1 MGWAADLHLS
11 LKHPNI
17 DKYCQKIQMNSL
29 GNIIRNHRKERKL
42 PLREVATFLDMD
54 QAILSKIER
63 GQRNI
68 TREHIIKLADY
79 YEVNQEVLLAAWLSD
94 KIMYT
99 IGEEESALKALQ
111 MAEEQVAY
119 RTFQKTD
126 RKAILTVIK
135 DMLRNFSTIR
145 RAWIYGSFSR
155 GDDKP
160 GSDIDMAIEADDSFS
175 YFDLAE
181 IQHQIEQAIQ
191 RKVDIGF
198 IDAFKPH
205 IRKNVETDLKLVYE
219 KSTS

>member
-1 MGWAADLHLS
+1 
-11 LKHPNI
+11 
-17 DKYCQKIQMNSL
+17 MNTL
-29 GNIIRNHRKERKL
+29 GTLIRNLRKERKL
-42 PLREVATFLDMD
+42 PLREVAGFLDMD

-63 GQRNI
+63 GLRNI
-68 TREHIIKLADY
+68 TREQIIKLADY
-79 YEVNQEVLLAAWLSD
+79 FQVNQEDLLVAWLSD

-99 IGEEESALKALQ
+99 IGDEETALKALQ
-111 MAEEQVAY
+111 MAEEQVVY

-126 RKAILTVIK
+126 RKAILAVIK
-135 DMLRNFSTIR
+135 DTLRTFSSIR
-145 RAWIYGSFSR
+145 QAWIYGSFSR

-160 GSDIDMAIEADDSFS
+160 GSDVDLAIEADDSFS

-181 IQHQIEQAIQ
+181 IQHQIEQAIH

-205 IRKNVETDLKLVYE
+205 IRKNVEPDLKRVYE

>member
-1 MGWAADLHLS
+1 
-11 LKHPNI
+11 
-17 DKYCQKIQMNSL
+17 MNSL
-29 GNIIRNHRKERKL
+29 GTMIRKLRKEKKL
-42 PLREVATFLDMD
+42 PLREVAGFLDID

-68 TREHIIKLADY
+68 SRDQVIRLADY
-79 YEVNQEVLLAAWLSD
+79 FKVRQEDLLVAWLSD

-99 IGEEESALKALQ
+99 IGEDESGLKALQ

-126 RKAILTVIK
+126 RKAVHLQIQKVIK
-135 DMLRNFSTIR
+135 TFPLIR
-145 RAWIYGSFSR
+145 KAWIYGSFSR
-155 GDDKP
+155 GEDRP
-160 GSDIDMAIEADDSFS
+160 GSDIDIAIEADDSFS

-181 IQHQIEQAIQ
+181 IQHQIELAIH

-205 IRKNVETDLKLVYE
+205 VRKNVEPDLKLVYE
-219 KSTS
+219 RPAL

>member
-1 MGWAADLHLS
+1 MDT
-11 LKHPNI
+11 
-17 DKYCQKIQMNSL
+17 L
-29 GNIIRNHRKERKL
+29 GTLIRILRKERKL
-42 PLREVATFLDMD
+42 PLREVAGFLDMD

-63 GQRNI
+63 GLRNI
-68 TREHIIKLADY
+68 TREQIIKLADY
-79 YEVNQEVLLAAWLSD
+79 FKVNQEDLLVAWLSD

-99 IGEEESALKALQ
+99 IGDEETALKALQ
-111 MAEEQVAY
+111 MAEEQVVY
-119 RTFQKTD
+119 RTFQKPD

-135 DMLRNFSTIR
+135 DTLRTFSSIR
-145 RAWIYGSFSR
+145 QAWIYGSFSR

-160 GSDIDMAIEADDSFS
+160 GSDVDMAIEADDSFS

-181 IQHQIEQAIQ
+181 IQHQIEQAIH

-205 IRKNVETDLKLVYE
+205 IRKNVEPDLKRVYE

>member
-1 MGWAADLHLS
+1 MDT
-11 LKHPNI
+11 
-17 DKYCQKIQMNSL
+17 L
-29 GNIIRNHRKERKL
+29 GTLIRNLRKERKL
-42 PLREVATFLDMD
+42 PLREVAGFLDMD

-68 TREHIIKLADY
+68 TREQIIKLADY
-79 YEVNQEVLLAAWLSD
+79 FQVNQEDLLVAWLSD

-99 IGEEESALKALQ
+99 IGDEETALKALQ
-111 MAEEQVAY
+111 MAEEQVVY

-126 RKAILTVIK
+126 RKAILAVIK
-135 DMLRNFSTIR
+135 DTLRTFSSIR
-145 RAWIYGSFSR
+145 QAWIYGSFSR

-160 GSDIDMAIEADDSFS
+160 GSDVDLAIEADDSFS

-181 IQHQIEQAIQ
+181 IQHQIEQAIH

-205 IRKNVETDLKLVYE
+205 IRKNVEPDLKRVYE

>member
-1 MGWAADLHLS
+1 M
-11 LKHPNI
+11 
-17 DKYCQKIQMNSL
+17 
-29 GNIIRNHRKERKL
+29 IRNLRKEKKL
-42 PLREVATFLDMD
+42 PLREVAAFLEMD

-68 TREHIIKLADY
+68 TREQIIKLADY
-79 YEVNQEVLLAAWLSD
+79 FKVNQEDLLVAWLSD

-119 RTFQKTD
+119 RNFQKTD
-126 RKAILTVIK
+126 RKAILAAIK
-135 DMLRNFSTIR
+135 VTLRKFSTIR
-145 RAWIYGSFSR
+145 KAWIYGSFSR

-160 GSDIDMAIEADDSFS
+160 GSDIDMAIEADDAFS

-181 IQHQIEQAIQ
+181 IQHQIEQTIH
-191 RKVDIGF
+191 RKVDVGF

-205 IRKNVETDLKLVYE
+205 VRKNVEPDLKLVYE
-219 KSTS
+219 KSAS

>member
-1 MGWAADLHLS
+1 
-11 LKHPNI
+11 
-17 DKYCQKIQMNSL
+17 MNSL
-29 GNIIRNHRKERKL
+29 GTMIRKLRKEKKL
-42 PLREVATFLDMD
+42 PLREVAGFLDID

-68 TREHIIKLADY
+68 PRVQVIQLAEY
-79 YEVNQEVLLAAWLSD
+79 FKVSQEDFLVAWLSD

-99 IGEEESALKALQ
+99 IGEEESGPKALQ

-126 RKAILTVIK
+126 RKAITLQIKKVIK
-135 DMLRNFSTIR
+135 AFHAIR
-145 RAWIYGSFSR
+145 KAWIYGSFSR
-155 GDDKP
+155 GDDRP
-160 GSDIDMAIEADDSFS
+160 GSDIDIAIEADDSFS

-181 IQHQIEQAIQ
+181 IQHQIELAIH

-205 IRKNVETDLKLVYE
+205 VRKNVEPDLKLVYE
-219 KSTS
+219 RSTFWKSV

>member
-1 MGWAADLHLS
+1 
-11 LKHPNI
+11 
-17 DKYCQKIQMNSL
+17 MNNL
-29 GNIIRNHRKERKL
+29 GTMIRNLRKERKL
-42 PLREVATFLDMD
+42 PLREVAGFLDMD

-68 TREHIIKLADY
+68 TREQIIKLADY
-79 YEVNQEVLLAAWLSD
+79 FKVNQEDFMVAWLSD

-135 DMLRNFSTIR
+135 DTLRKFSTIR
-145 RAWIYGSFSR
+145 KAWIYGSFSR

-160 GSDIDMAIEADDSFS
+160 GSDIDMAIEADDAFS

-181 IQHQIEQAIQ
+181 IQHQIEQAIH
-191 RKVDIGF
+191 RKVDVGF

-205 IRKNVETDLKLVYE
+205 IRKNVEPDLKLVYE
-219 KSTS
+219 KSAS

>member
-1 MGWAADLHLS
+1 
-11 LKHPNI
+11 
-17 DKYCQKIQMNSL
+17 MNSL
-29 GNIIRNHRKERKL
+29 GTMIRNLRKERKL
-42 PLREVATFLDMD
+42 PLREVAGFLDMD

-68 TREHIIKLADY
+68 SRDQVIHLADY
-79 YEVNQEVLLAAWLSD
+79 FKVSQEDLLVAWLSD

-99 IGEEESALKALQ
+99 IGEEDSGLKALQ

-126 RKAILTVIK
+126 RKAVHIQIQKVIK
-135 DMLRNFSTIR
+135 TFPAIR
-145 RAWIYGSFSR
+145 KAWIYGSFSR
-155 GDDKP
+155 GDDRP
-160 GSDIDMAIEADDSFS
+160 DSDIDIAIEADDSFS

-181 IQHQIEQAIQ
+181 IQHQIEQAIH

-205 IRKNVETDLKLVYE
+205 IRKNVEPDLKLVYE
-219 KSTS
+219 RSAS